1 MKKQC
6 RLNLHLSFPISLSLS
21 LSSISPYISIT
32 ISLYVTLSPYLSP
45 SLSIYLPL
53 PFYLLL
59 ISSNSH
65 FIFQYYPLYPATF
78 IPTLPSSL
86 SLHNSSYP
94 YLYPPPSPPSTQNDL
109 NQVDED
115 ILKLDVMDDGFKSQL
130 DAMSISVINSNVRG
144 IRNSIKQ
151 LQQRF
156 GQQLKHKS
164 QMQANCQEF
173 NEMLEY
179 LSTFMSK
186 YFVVRFI
193 VFKNNLSSCFTGII
207 LSIINALFDM
217 HYIHHRLGLI

>member
-1 MKKQC
+1 
-6 RLNLHLSFPISLSLS
+6 
-21 LSSISPYISIT
+21 
-32 ISLYVTLSPYLSP
+32 
-45 SLSIYLPL
+45 
-53 PFYLLL
+53 
-59 ISSNSH
+59 
-65 FIFQYYPLYPATF
+65 
-78 IPTLPSSL
+78 
-86 SLHNSSYP
+86 
-94 YLYPPPSPPSTQNDL
+94 
-109 NQVDED
+109 
-115 ILKLDVMDDGFKSQL
+115 MDDGFKSQL